1 MIKEIKFSNGN
12 LTQGGLIMNRHMIL
26 RKMDSAVEHG
36 QKASLFK
43 SVS

>member
-1 MIKEIKFSNGN
+1 MMKEIKFNNGN
-12 LTQGGLIMNRHMIL
+12 LTQGGLIMNRHIT
-26 RKMDSAVEHG
+26 KMDSAVEHG